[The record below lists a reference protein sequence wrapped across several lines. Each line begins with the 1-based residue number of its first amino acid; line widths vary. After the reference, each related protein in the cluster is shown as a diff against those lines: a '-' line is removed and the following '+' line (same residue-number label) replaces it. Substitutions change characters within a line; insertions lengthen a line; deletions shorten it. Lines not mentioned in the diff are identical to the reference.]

1 MQNNVFLH
9 FLKVSGAAALSG
21 EAIAG
26 YHSDGKYYLT
36 KSKKEIEYYEKRAQ
50 ELLSNAKPL
59 MDIYR
64 SDREN
69 EFNAFLLADAA
80 QTVKRQKHLRACRTY
95 MSGELLSDIL
105 DRRNVS
111 DDDRRRI
118 FDHWMSQRRRAERI
132 LETEIIEDEI
142 SDITKEEFESRPIS
156 LDLSEAFF
164 EADISYSYEEYLR
177 HSAETEE
184 FAASHPNY
192 ALKRTSSHVFRN
204 LQIHIHEGQW
214 AMVSKGKAPAIHFV
228 VQHPKLRGAI
238 ESFIPPVV
246 EH

>member
-1 MQNNVFLH
+1 
-9 FLKVSGAAALSG
+9 
-21 EAIAG
+21 
-26 YHSDGKYYLT
+26 
-36 KSKKEIEYYEKRAQ
+36 
-50 ELLSNAKPL
+50 

-69 EFNAFLLADAA
+69 EFNAFLLADAGKPG
-80 QTVKRQKHLRACRTY
+80 KRRSILSALPMYT